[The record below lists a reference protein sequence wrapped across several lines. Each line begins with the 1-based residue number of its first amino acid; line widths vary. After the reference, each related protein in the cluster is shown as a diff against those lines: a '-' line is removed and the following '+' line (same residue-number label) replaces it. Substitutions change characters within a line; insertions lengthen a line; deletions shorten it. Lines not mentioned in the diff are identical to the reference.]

1 MIIGRKPEI
10 ATLKGLLC
18 SDKPELLA
26 LYGRRR
32 VGKTFLIQEYCKN
45 QLVFQCSGQYKGN
58 TTQQLMNF
66 VRQMDKYF
74 PDRRDQT
81 IPVGWDEAFIQ
92 LQSSLDH
99 HTDKHKKVV
108 FIDEM
113 PWLDTHKSGFLSA
126 FSYFW
131 NNYATTR
138 KDLVVIVCGSA
149 ASWIIEKVLGD
160 KGGLHNR
167 VTSTIRLMPFTV
179 AETNAYLSNRNI
191 NLEPYQLLQLY
202 MAIGGIPHYLNSV
215 QKGLSVAQNI
225 NQMCFTRDGALSR
238 EFDNLYAALF
248 NKADRHINI
257 IRALSKKNMGLTRTD
272 LLRLAK
278 LDSGGGS
285 SEILKELEESG
296 FIMKV
301 SPFGNQEKNPLYRL
315 TDEFSLFYL
324 RFMESAA
331 AGSSNF
337 WLSILNTPLY
347 NTWGGYAFESLCLK
361 EADAIK
367 KGLQIAGINSKVCS
381 WTGLYDG
388 KGAQIDM
395 LIDRAD
401 GIINICEMKFYSDPY
416 TITKAYAEQLK
427 QKFSVFRSATGTK
440 KTCWLTFITTY
451 GVVEN
456 IYYQSLVENDLKMD
470 IFFA

>member
-1 MIIGRKPEI
+1 MITGRQPEI
-10 ATLKGLLC
+10 AVLKALLG

-32 VGKTFLIQEYCKN
+32 VGKTFLVQEYCKKH
-45 QLVFQCSGQYKGN
+45 LVFQCSGQYKGN

-66 VRQMDKYF
+66 VRQMDRYF
-74 PDRRDQT
+74 PDQKDQT
-81 IPVGWDEAFIQ
+81 VPVGWDDAFIQ
-92 LQSSLDH
+92 LQSSLDEL
-99 HTDKHKKVV
+99 TDNQKKVV

-131 NNYATTR
+131 NNYAAAR

-149 ASWIIEKVLGD
+149 ATWIIEKVLGD

-167 VTSTIRLMPFTV
+167 VTRAMRLMPFTV
-179 AETNAYLSNRNI
+179 AESDAYLRTRNI

-215 QKGLSVAQNI
+215 QRGLSVPQNI
-225 NQMCFTRDGALSR
+225 NQMCFTRDGALTR

-248 NKADRHINI
+248 SNADRHISI
-257 IRALSKKNMGLTRTD
+257 IRALGKKNMGLTRTD
-272 LLRLAK
+272 LLNLAK
-278 LDSGGGS
+278 QDSGGGS
-285 SEILKELEESG
+285 SAILKELEESG

-301 SPFGNQEKNPLYRL
+301 SPFGNQQKNPLYRL

-324 RFMESAA
+324 RFMEHAA
-331 AGSSNF
+331 AGSSNY
-337 WLSILNTPLY
+337 WLSILNTPPY

-367 KGLQIAGINSKVCS
+367 TALQIAGINSRVLS
-381 WTGLYDG
+381 WTGSHDG

-401 GIINICEMKFYSDPY
+401 GVINICEMKFYNDPY
-416 TITKAYAEQLK
+416 TITKTYAEQLK
-427 QKFSVFRSATGTK
+427 QKLSVFRSATDTK

-451 GVVEN
+451 GVVQN
-456 IYYQSLVENDLKMD
+456 TYYQSLVENDLKIE
-470 IFFA
+470 IFFD

>member
-10 ATLKGLLC
+10 ATLKSLLD

-32 VGKTFLIQEYCKN
+32 VGKTFLIQEYCKDN
-45 QLVFQCSGQYKGN
+45 LVFQCSGQYKGN

-66 VRQMDKYF
+66 VRQMDRYF
-74 PDRRDQT
+74 PDRNDQT
-81 IPVGWDEAFIQ
+81 IPAGWDDAFIQ
-92 LQSSLDH
+92 LQSSLDQL
-99 HTDKHKKVV
+99 TDNQKKVA

-138 KDLVVIVCGSA
+138 KDLVVVVCGSA
-149 ASWIIEKVLGD
+149 ATWIIEKVLGD

-167 VTSTIRLMPFTV
+167 VTSTMRLMPFTV
-179 AETNAYLSNRNI
+179 AETGSYLAKRNI
-191 NLEPYQLLQLY
+191 NLEHYQLLQLY

-215 QKGLSVAQNI
+215 QKGLSVPQNI
-225 NQMCFTRDGALSR
+225 NQMCFTRDGALTR

-248 NKADRHINI
+248 NNADRHISI
-257 IRALSKKNMGLTRTD
+257 IRALSTKNRGLTRTD
-272 LLRLAK
+272 LLTLAK

-296 FIMKV
+296 FILKV

-324 RFMESAA
+324 RFMEHAA
-331 AGSSNF
+331 AGSSNY
-337 WLSILNTPLY
+337 WLSILNTPPY

-367 KGLQIAGINSKVCS
+367 SAMQIAGINSRVLS
-381 WTGLYDG
+381 WTGSFDG

-401 GIINICEMKFYSDPY
+401 GVINICEMKFYNDPY
-416 TITKAYAEQLK
+416 TITKTYAEQLK
-427 QKFSVFRSATGTK
+427 QKLSVFRSATGTK

-451 GVVEN
+451 GVVQN
-456 IYYQSLVENDLKMD
+456 TYYQSLVENDLKME
-470 IFFA
+470 IFFE